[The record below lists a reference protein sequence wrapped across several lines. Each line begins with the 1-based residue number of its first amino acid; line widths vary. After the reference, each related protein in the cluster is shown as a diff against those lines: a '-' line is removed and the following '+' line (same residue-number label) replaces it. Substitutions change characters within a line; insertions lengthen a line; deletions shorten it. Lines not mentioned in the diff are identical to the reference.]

1 MQGIRGWV
9 FDLDGTLTVAQHD
22 FPAIRRELGIPA
34 ESDILTY
41 IAGLPEPA
49 RSELSQRLDAI
60 EHRLAEAVQPALG
73 AAQLIRHL
81 HGRGDRLAILTR
93 NLRSVAVS
101 SLRTLGV
108 ADCFDDHDVL
118 GRDEAL
124 PKPDPEGILRVLKR
138 WQLSQAEVVMV
149 GDFRFDLEAGRA
161 AGCRTC
167 LIHPVNHWPELADW
181 HMRDCLALH
190 GELGRCAAPDY
201 STD

>member
-1 MQGIRGWV
+1 MQSIRGWI

-34 ESDILTY
+34 EADILTH
-41 IAGLPEPA
+41 IAALPEPE

-60 EHRLAEAVQPALG
+60 ENRLAEAVQPALG
-73 AAQLIRHL
+73 AAQLIRYL

-93 NLRSVAVS
+93 NLRSVACS
-101 SLRTLGV
+101 SLRALGV
-108 ADCFDDHDVL
+108 ADCFHEDTVL

-124 PKPDPEGILRVLKR
+124 PKPDPDGILRMLDR
-138 WQLSQAEVVMV
+138 WQLSRDDVVMV

-167 LIHPVNHWPELADW
+167 LIHPVNQWPELSDW
-181 HMRDCLALH
+181 HMQDCRALLD
-190 GELGRCAAPDY
+190 ELGRSAAPGCP
-201 STD
+201 TD